1 MSYFTPF
8 LHRLLLRGNEVQT
21 HCVISHGNERGFK
34 WQANNWKAWDKGT
47 RCSGPGS
54 TCTRTNTQAVGNQKT
69 KNGIQIQS
77 LYLSVFTCVHRTIDV
92 KYIPKSSFFTPQ
104 KSKPTFLTS
113 NCMPARF
120 ALFSKTFQSRWWSSH
135 CFASHSGCRDLSLN
149 TVSIFM
155 GK

>member
-54 TCTRTNTQAVGNQKT
+54 TCTRTYTQAVGNQKT

-92 KYIPKSSFFTPQ
+92 KYIPKSSFFTLQ
-104 KSKPTFLTS
+104 KSKTHFSHVKLYASKVCIVFKNIPIEVVEL
-113 NCMPARF
+113 P
-120 ALFSKTFQSRWWSSH
+120 LFCFTLGLPGSESKH
-135 CFASHSGCRDLSLN
+135 G
-149 TVSIFM
+149 
-155 GK
+155 

>member
-21 HCVISHGNERGFK
+21 HCVISHENERGFK

-54 TCTRTNTQAVGNQKT
+54 TCSRTNTQAVGNQKT

-77 LYLSVFTCVHRTIDV
+77 LYLSKFTCVHRTIDV
-92 KYIPKSSFFTPQ
+92 KYIPKSSLFTQ
-104 KSKPTFLTS
+104 KFQIHFSHVKLYASKVCVVFKNIPIEVVEL
-113 NCMPARF
+113 P
-120 ALFSKTFQSRWWSSH
+120 LFCFTLGLPGSESKH
-135 CFASHSGCRDLSLN
+135 G
-149 TVSIFM
+149 
-155 GK
+155 

>member
-21 HCVISHGNERGFK
+21 HCVISHENERGFK

-54 TCTRTNTQAVGNQKT
+54 TCSRTNTQAVGNQKT

-92 KYIPKSSFFTPQ
+92 KYIPKSSFFTLQ
-104 KSKPTFLTS
+104 NSKSTFLTS
-113 NCMPARF
+113 NMYAGKVCIVFKNIPIEVVELP
-120 ALFSKTFQSRWWSSH
+120 LFCFTLGLPGSESKH
-135 CFASHSGCRDLSLN
+135 G
-149 TVSIFM
+149 
-155 GK
+155 